1 MKKLSQNDE
10 KSRCIDRLKK
20 EVESMKKKMFD
31 CIIAGNGTSLEHAMP
46 GICCRAAGQNDR

>member
-1 MKKLSQNDE
+1 
-10 KSRCIDRLKK
+10 
-20 EVESMKKKMFD
+20 MKKKMFD